1 MTSDDYITALEQK
14 QEKREEVAWKK
25 YKRNVDLDLEIN
37 KSWKTQEKR

>member
-25 YKRNVDLDLEIN
+25 YKRNVDLEIN